1 MRAILV
7 DDERLALRQLKKLLE
22 SRADDIEIIGM
33 YADPTE
39 VAPAVKELEPDV
51 VFLDIHM
58 PGMNGLELGEMLQG
72 LQPSLNVVF
81 VTGYDQYAVQA
92 FELYALDYVMKP
104 ISANRLIKTM
114 ERIRA
119 RAGAMPLASGPEKGL
134 SPVAVVAAPRID
146 YAKERADGENL
157 SLRLCCFGRLRYC
170 KRGEAP
176 QPFKWRTSKA
186 QELFA
191 YLLHHR
197 DRLVDRDTLIELLWP
212 GFDMIRAAQQL
223 YTTVYHIRQTLRSS
237 GLGMLEIANASLGA
251 GYRMSTGGL
260 LTDSEIWE
268 KRLQGLGVL
277 DAANAADYERVLD
290 LYEGDYLGEYDYV
303 WAEHERERLRRLW
316 LHHAKSLGELYDA
329 RNQTAAA
336 IRVGRRIQQLFPYE
350 EDNYFTLMKL
360 YASKGDA
367 AGVEEQYLLLSL
379 RMAEELEAAVSEPIS
394 NWYGDWRAKRA

>member
-33 YADPTE
+33 YTDPTE

-104 ISANRLIKTM
+104 ISPIRLIKTM
-114 ERIRA
+114 ERIRS
-119 RAGAMPLASGPEKGL
+119 RAGATPPASGREKGQP
-134 SPVAVVAAPRID
+134 PVAVGAAPGVD
-146 YAKERADGENL
+146 YAMERAGEENID
-157 SLRLCCFGRLRYC
+157 LRLCCFGRLRYC
-170 KRGEAP
+170 KQGDAP

-197 DRLVDRDTLIELLWP
+197 GRLVDRDTLVELLWP
-212 GFDMIRAAQQL
+212 GFDMTRAAQQL

-237 GLGMLEIANASLGA
+237 GLGMMEVANATLGA
-251 GYRMSTGGL
+251 GYRLSTGGL
-260 LTDSEIWE
+260 LIDSEVWE
-268 KRLQGLGVL
+268 ERLQGLGVL
-277 DAANAADYERVLD
+277 DEANAADYEQVLD
-290 LYEGDYLGEYDYV
+290 LYEADYLGEYDYV

-316 LHHAKSLGELYDA
+316 LHHAKSLGAQYDA
-329 RNQTAAA
+329 RHQTAAA

-360 YASKGDA
+360 YDSNGDA
-367 AGVEEQYLLLSL
+367 VGVEEQYLLLSL
-379 RMAEELEAAVSEPIS
+379 RMVEELEAVVSEPIT
-394 NWYGDWRAKRA
+394 NWYGEWRAKQA